1 MMTLQNVNRSLMMTM
16 GILINF
22 WRLWSYALGRKEGRS
37 NKEANVVAGIRTL
50 ILLTYFVTNCFIVA
64 GVIRHWNNTGTNVWI
79 CADKPND
86 AYWCSRR

>member
-1 MMTLQNVNRSLMMTM
+1 M
-16 GILINF
+16 
-22 WRLWSYALGRKEGRS
+22 WRLWCYALGRKEGRE
-37 NKEANVVAGIRTL
+37 KGEADIIAGIRTV
-50 ILLTYFVTNCFIVA
+50 ILLTYLITNCFIVA